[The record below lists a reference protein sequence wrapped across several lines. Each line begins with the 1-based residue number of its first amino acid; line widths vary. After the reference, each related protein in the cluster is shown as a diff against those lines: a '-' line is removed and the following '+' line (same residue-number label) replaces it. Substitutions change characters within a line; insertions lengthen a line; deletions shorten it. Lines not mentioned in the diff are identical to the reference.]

1 MLCVTTDHDEP
12 RDEGRVS
19 DIPETAGVDVH
30 LHLQVE
36 EEALVDD
43 VGNPAGRTAQER
55 AEPSARPQLEINHR
69 MRRPRVN
76 VQLISDVDIFI
87 LSLGR
92 RVHGY

>member
-1 MLCVTTDHDEP
+1 MLRVTTDHDEP

-43 VGNPAGRTAQER
+43 VGNPAGRTAQREGR
-55 AEPSARPQLEINHR
+55 A
-69 MRRPRVN
+69 
-76 VQLISDVDIFI
+76 ISKTTTGNKSQDETSSCECAADF
-87 LSLGR
+87 
-92 RVHGY
+92 